1 MQGASLTYVT
11 FKEGSLYRGKQ
22 VNAQAKCCVKYNERN
37 NAVRIQQQKMKKCK
51 YCSSLDASFSHK
63 K

>member
-37 NAVRIQQQKMKKCK
+37 NAVFNNKK
-51 YCSSLDASFSHK
+51 
-63 K
+63 